1 MNSTGRGVENAQ
13 KAAVPL
19 NNYEFNFDLGLNLSS
34 NQSSKS
40 LKDQKYNHT
49 PTPSSSKF
57 HNPAPAS
64 TPIKPS
70 WSPQPSPSQ
79 ASRPAQ
85 TGSGW
90 TGQSGLSSGGWSGYG
105 QSQPTPMAGDIFGKS
120 WAKPDSK
127 KQATSGIV
135 GGLNPGAAP
144 HLFGDL
150 VGEVLGKQKS
160 NVPLKQVSSNSSL
173 SMGSVAAALP
183 KSGIPLKD
191 QRAVGRSAEGFG
203 DFADQHTSKK
213 VGDPFDAL
221 PTFSNASATGF
232 TKASA
237 TPVKGDPFG
246 SFLGSSAKEVKHQSA
261 STVSQDPFITSNNE
275 EAFGDF
281 QNVSTTKST
290 ANNSGDPFPSVNKDD
305 AFGDFQKGNKN
316 HDSAV
321 SGDPFAASLNVSD
334 DLFGAGSV
342 PNLSN
347 AGAPF
352 GDFSFAATA
361 AASFTDSHT
370 SFPSS
375 MKKDTAPGRVADP
388 FEMLNKSFS
397 SQKQAPQEKSKD
409 PLESLL
415 SSSSAAA
422 SGGFGS
428 QPFKE
433 CDDWGLE
440 TDFAG
445 GDSGTTTELE
455 GLPPPPAGVTVSIA
469 KDKGTENYKQGQYAD
484 AIKWFSWAMVLLE
497 KCVNDSNSSV
507 EVLTC
512 RASCYKEVGEYKK
525 AIDDCSKVLESDKS
539 NVPVLVQRALLYES
553 NEKYKL
559 GVNDLRNV
567 LKIDP
572 GNRLAK
578 STLSRLVKMAG

>member
-1 MNSTGRGVENAQ
+1 MNSSGRRVENAQ

-19 NNYEFNFDLGLNLSS
+19 NNYVFDFDLGLNLSS
-34 NQSSKS
+34 DQSSKS

-49 PTPSSSKF
+49 PTSSSSSSKSQY
-57 HNPAPAS
+57 PAPAW
-64 TPIKPS
+64 TPNKPS
-70 WSPQPSPSQ
+70 WTPQPAPSQ
-79 ASRPAQ
+79 ASKPAQ
-85 TGSGW
+85 TGFGW
-90 TGQSGLSSGGWSGYG
+90 TGQSGLSSSGWSGHG
-105 QSQPTPMAGDIFGKS
+105 QSQPTPMAGDILGKS

-135 GGLNPGAAP
+135 GGLSSGAAP

-150 VGEVLGKQKS
+150 VGEVLGKQKT
-160 NVPLKQVSSNSSL
+160 NAPLKQASSNSSL

-183 KSGIPLKD
+183 KGGIPLKD
-191 QRAVGRSAEGFG
+191 QRAVGRSAEEFG

-213 VGDPFDAL
+213 AGDPFDAL
-221 PTFSNASATGF
+221 PTFSNVST
-232 TKASA
+232 TS
-237 TPVKGDPFG
+237 VKEDPFG
-246 SFLGSSAKEVKHQSA
+246 SFLSSGAKEVKHQST
-261 STVSQDPFITSNNE
+261 STVREDPFITSNNE
-275 EAFGDF
+275 EVFGDF
-281 QNVSTTKST
+281 QNVSATKST
-290 ANNSGDPFPSVNKDD
+290 ANNRHGDPFPSVSVNNKDE
-305 AFGDFQKGNKN
+305 FGDFQKGNKN
-316 HDSAV
+316 HDSTV
-321 SGDPFAASLNVSD
+321 SGDPFAASLNVSN

-352 GDFSFAATA
+352 TDFSFAATA

-370 SFPSS
+370 PFATS
-375 MKKDTAPGRVADP
+375 MKKDTSPVRVADP

-397 SQKQAPQEKSKD
+397 SQKQVPQEKSKD

-422 SGGFGS
+422 SGGFAS

-440 TDFAG
+440 TDFGG

-469 KDKGTENYKQGQYAD
+469 KDKGTESYKQGQYAD

-525 AIDDCSKVLESDKS
+525 AIDDCSKVLDYDKS
-539 NVPVLVQRALLYES
+539 NAPVLLQRALLYES
-553 NEKYKL
+553 TEKYKL

-567 LKIDP
+567 LKMDP

-578 STLSRLVKMAG
+578 STLSRLIKMAD